1 MKLKITHSSLAIIV
15 ALLLLSAVIELCF
28 SFEKKQFD
36 SLNSKKN
43 IDLQQKIT
51 NVVNEQINDMIVSL
65 KILNFSLKSDN
76 YSGKSFNLIAKK
88 IIEEN
93 PSISELQFA
102 PMGVI
107 TKTYPKCQQYSA
119 IGHDL
124 NHIKKRQ
131 KGVLLSMTN
140 KKLTLIGPVRLI
152 QNNRLAFILRLPIF
166 DNNVNFKGFIIAIS
180 YIENIKNKLPL
191 ENCFYKIEGF
201 NPDGEVLTIFN
212 NMKINNSTV
221 LNYLKVQVPN
231 GEWSFTIQN
240 ENFNENNSYII
251 RYILYLSIVIYI
263 YNREGKIKN
272 NHNLIIDINETLY
285 KASFTD
291 ELTMLPNRRY
301 INHKLEVI
309 SKSITNQTHSIAML
323 DLDHFKMIND
333 TYGHD
338 IGDKV
343 LIFFSNI
350 CLESIRSTDIISRW
364 GGEEFI
370 LLMENTKT
378 IHAEEICSRILH
390 ALSEHIFTFNNQT
403 FSVTVSIG
411 LSSFTLSDYQI
422 DTVIKNIDN
431 ALYISKRTGRNKI
444 TVL

>member
-1 MKLKITHSSLAIIV
+1 M
-15 ALLLLSAVIELCF
+15 
-28 SFEKKQFD
+28 
-36 SLNSKKN
+36 
-43 IDLQQKIT
+43 
-51 NVVNEQINDMIVSL
+51 VNEQINDMIVSL

-76 YSGKSFNLIAKK
+76 YSSDNFDLIAKK

-107 TKTYPKCQQYSA
+107 TKTYPKCKQYSA

-166 DNNVNFKGFIIAIS
+166 DKSINFKGFVIAIS
-180 YIENIKNKLPL
+180 YIENIRDKLSFDD
-191 ENCFYKIEGF
+191 CFYKIEGF
-201 NPDGEVLTIFN
+201 NPDGEVLIIWN
-212 NMKINNSTV
+212 NIQNDKSKVSNSF
-221 LNYLKVQVPN
+221 KVQIPN
-231 GEWSFTIQN
+231 GEWLFTIQN
-240 ENFNENNSYII
+240 KRFNANNGYII
-251 RYILYLSIVIYI
+251 KGVLYLFVIIYI
-263 YNREGKIKN
+263 YTREGKIKN
-272 NHNLIIDINETLY
+272 NHNLIIDINETLR

-291 ELTMLPNRRY
+291 ELTKLPNRRY
-301 INHKLEVI
+301 INHKLDNI
-309 SKSITNQTHSIAML
+309 YKSTINQIHSIAIL
-323 DLDHFKMIND
+323 DLDHFKMVND

-343 LIFFSNI
+343 LISFSDI
-350 CLESIRSTDIISRW
+350 CSKNIRSIDVISRW

-370 LLMENTKT
+370 LLMENTN
-378 IHAEEICSRILH
+378 IIQAEEICSRILH
-390 ALSEHIFTFNNQT
+390 TLSEYRFTFNNQN
-403 FSVTVSIG
+403 FSITVSIG
-411 LSSFTLSDYQI
+411 LSSFTLSNSQ

-431 ALYISKRTGRNKI
+431 ALYISKRTGRNKF